1 MNTQGD
7 IKNMNL
13 KTSFSTIRQWL
24 WLIILCGMM
33 ASSSAY
39 IFARLQPALY
49 RAHSQ
54 IELNQK
60 STNKHAIADS
70 QQENPLALTYMQLFQ
85 SPDLLDT
92 LLEELASKPTILE
105 LSMSQE
111 TDKGLLFVQ
120 VDSDNAQAA
129 AFIAN
134 HLPKRVHEQQLLQ
147 QAKRYAKA
155 NDDLNERLQTLAQ
168 DISKTEQ
175 SIVQL
180 EAQNS
185 YNHTELER
193 ERDTLSLQHISYQM
207 LAQNLSLIEQAK
219 RENRTEFKI
228 VEAASIPQRATHPY
242 LLQTTLL
249 AAMIGSFIG
258 LSAGFLAEY
267 LKKKQKQAHKE
278 ELPIWPP
285 QKSTPLHRTAS

>member
-1 MNTQGD
+1 MNTLGY

-24 WLIILCGMM
+24 WLIILCAMM
-33 ASSSAY
+33 GSSSAY
-39 IFARLQPALY
+39 IFTRLQPALY
-49 RAHSQ
+49 TAISKV
-54 IELNQK
+54 ELNQK
-60 STNKHAIADS
+60 RTNKHAIADS

-92 LLEELASKPTILE
+92 LLEELASKPTILA

-168 DISKTEQ
+168 DISKREQ
-175 SIVQL
+175 SLVQL

-193 ERDTLSLQHISYQM
+193 ERGTLSLQHISYQM

-219 RENRTEFKI
+219 RENRSQFKI

-242 LLQTTLL
+242 LFQNTLL

-258 LSAGFLAEY
+258 LSAGILAEY

-278 ELPIWPP
+278 DLPIWPP
-285 QKSTPLHRTAS
+285 QKSPQLHRTA